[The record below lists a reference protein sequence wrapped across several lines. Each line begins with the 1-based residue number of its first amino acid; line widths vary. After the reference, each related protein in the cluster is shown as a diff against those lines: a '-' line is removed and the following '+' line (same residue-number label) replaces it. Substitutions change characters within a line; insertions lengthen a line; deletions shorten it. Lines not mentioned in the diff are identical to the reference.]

1 MKSRRIVG
9 PPGRDKRGR
18 SRCKS
23 QCLMSPPPQVSSCL
37 RCPSRVSCHPCRSH
51 VSVVPHGSHVTPQ
64 VTCLSCPSRVSCHSA
79 GHMSHASLTGLMSL
93 PQVHMSHAS
102 LTGLMSPSRS
112 QVSGLRSARSPHLT
126 NGGPGAWNGD
136 GNANE
141 DLRPETRDLPDGP
154 ETRDPRHDRG

>member
-1 MKSRRIVG
+1 MKSRRNVG

-64 VTCLSCPSRVSCHSA
+64 VTCLMRPSRVSCHSRR
-79 GHMSHASLTGLMSL
+79 STCLMRPSR
-93 PQVHMSHAS
+93 VSCHSRRS
-102 LTGLMSPSRS
+102 TCLMSPSRS
-112 QVSGLRSARSPHLT
+112 RVSGLRSARSPHLT